1 MYDVSGMNTYHS
13 AVKKKKTYVLLE
25 SNAASAV
32 DLLCECL
39 MRVPTVHILPYAVQL
54 DMLK

>member
-13 AVKKKKTYVLLE
+13 AVMEKTYVLLE

-39 MRVPTVHILPYAVQL
+39 MCVPTVHILPYAVQL